1 VPQNSIAVAADDVAV
16 GRCPDSSLR
25 QLTAADGTRPFLI
38 DHRGD
43 TPPILLR
50 RYEQVSEQLAGLGPT
65 ARCAQPTAA
74 ALIGFDNFKL
84 RPPYHFVVP
93 RGINRHR
100 VGHFVH
106 RTLYL
111 PPIDCETAHGL
122 PVTSPTRTLIDL
134 AVTCTPKLLT
144 AALDGALRD
153 RLTTEEFLHR
163 RIVELR
169 SRGRYGI
176 PKLLAVIEGVEASR
190 GGHSWLERHYLE
202 LIATAGLPAPT
213 TQATLGKRDGRLIR
227 VDCRFPGTRLVV
239 ELLGYRYHRTELQ
252 MRHDAERINRLQ
264 LDGFMVVQF
273 TYSQVVQEPE
283 HVVAQSLEALTMSI

>member
-1 VPQNSIAVAADDVAV
+1 MNASY
-16 GRCPDSSLR
+16 
-25 QLTAADGTRPFLI
+25 GTRPFLI
-38 DHRGD
+38 DHRGIN
-43 TPPILLR
+43 PPLLLVR
-50 RYEQVSEQLAGLGPT
+50 FEQLSEQLAGLGPT

-74 ALIGFDNFKL
+74 ALIGLDGFSLK
-84 RPPYHFVVP
+84 RPHHYLIE
-93 RGINRHR
+93 RGTNRQR
-100 VGHFVH
+100 VGSFVH

-111 PPIDCETAHGL
+111 PPIDCETVHGL

-134 AVTCTPKLLT
+134 ATTCSPKVLT

-176 PKLLAVIEGVEASR
+176 PKLLAVIEGVEAAR
-190 GGHSWLERHYLE
+190 GGHSWLERRYLE
-202 LIATAGLPAPT
+202 VIAAAGLQRPE
-213 TQATLGKRDGRLIR
+213 TQAIVAKRDDRLIR
-227 VDCRFPGTRLVV
+227 VDCRFPGTRLIV

-264 LDGFMVVQF
+264 FDGFMVVQF
-273 TYSQVVQEPE
+273 TYSQMVQRPE
-283 HVVAQSLEALTMSI
+283 KVVADSLEALALCS

>member
-1 VPQNSIAVAADDVAV
+1 M
-16 GRCPDSSLR
+16 
-25 QLTAADGTRPFLI
+25 TATDGTRPFLI
-38 DHRGD
+38 DHRGS
-43 TPPILLR
+43 TPPIPLH

-74 ALIGFDNFKL
+74 ALVGFDGFRLK
-84 RPPYHFVVP
+84 PPFHFVVP
-93 RGINRHR
+93 RGVNRQR
-100 VGHFVH
+100 VGHYVH

-134 AVTCTPKLLT
+134 ATTCEPKVLT

-153 RLTTEEFLHR
+153 CLTTEEFLHQ
-163 RIVELR
+163 RIVDLR

-190 GGHSWLERHYLE
+190 GGHSWLERRYLE
-202 LIATAGLPAPT
+202 LIAAAGLPPPT
-213 TQATLGKRDGRLIR
+213 TQAHLGRRNGRLIR

-239 ELLGYRYHRTELQ
+239 ELLGYRYHRTEFQ
-252 MRHDAERINRLQ
+252 MRNDADRINRLQ
-264 LDGFMVVQF
+264 FDGFIVVQF
-273 TYSQVVQEPE
+273 TYQ
-283 HVVAQSLEALTMSI
+283 HVVLDPAYVVSQTMEALATVG